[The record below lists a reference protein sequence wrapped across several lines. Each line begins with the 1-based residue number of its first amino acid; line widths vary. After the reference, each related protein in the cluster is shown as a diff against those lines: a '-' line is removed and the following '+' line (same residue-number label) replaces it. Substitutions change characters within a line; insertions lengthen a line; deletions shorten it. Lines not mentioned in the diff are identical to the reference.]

1 MTIRLQ
7 EPRRPMPLKE
17 AADQLYE
24 AFVGR
29 LSVKTRA
36 AEQKHVELCEAEAAQ
51 GYGELW
57 KRLAVAL
64 DILAPYATETA
75 GHQALKFHI
84 PDGKYRQQ
92 VFALEDSRNGTISV
106 YLPDVSARA
115 LQEKLIVA
123 GEGASFRV
131 PGLTDAPISL
141 EIITSDTPDMAV
153 CKPMLGWGRRA
164 LRASIKVTA
173 DDKHIKVIE
182 RLCELATETWVS
194 KLPPEVKKP

>member
-7 EPRRPMPLKE
+7 EPRRPLPLKE
-17 AADQLYE
+17 TADQLYE
-24 AFVGR
+24 AFVAR

-36 AEQKHVELCEAEAAQ
+36 AEQKHVELCEADAAQ

-64 DILAPYATETA
+64 DFLAPYATETA

-92 VFALEDSRNGTISV
+92 VFALEDGRNGTLSV
-106 YLPDVSARA
+106 FLPDVSARA
-115 LQEKLIVA
+115 LAEKLIVPGDGTA
-123 GEGASFRV
+123 FRI
-131 PGLTDAPISL
+131 PGSSDAAVTL

-164 LRASIKVTA
+164 LRANIAITA
-173 DDKHIKVIE
+173 DDKQLKVIE
-182 RLCELATETWVS
+182 RLCEFATETWVS